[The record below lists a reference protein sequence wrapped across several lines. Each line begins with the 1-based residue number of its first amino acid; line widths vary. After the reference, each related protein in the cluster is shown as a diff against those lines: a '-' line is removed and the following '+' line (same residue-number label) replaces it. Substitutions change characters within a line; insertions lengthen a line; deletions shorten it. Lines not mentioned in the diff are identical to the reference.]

1 MPLRF
6 HAAILV
12 PDRLPDDLLLELRE
26 GEEELGAMV
35 DAGSASA
42 HRGWTPT
49 TDDLDALMSNP
60 EHFVERAFIA
70 PDTKSGPMRCNAR
83 SSLQAW
89 SKVPDAT
96 CPFAPSFKKPDS
108 PLDCFPCRMPPCHV
122 PGVEPRVPQR
132 RSRLAS
138 DVEAVDTKRD
148 DGLGL

>member
-6 HAAILV
+6 HVAILV
-12 PDRLPDDLLLELRE
+12 PLPDDLPLELRE
-26 GEEELGAMV
+26 GEEDLGAMV

-83 SSLQAW
+83 QRAVL
-89 SKVPDAT
+89 P
-96 CPFAPSFKKPDS
+96 
-108 PLDCFPCRMPPCHV
+108 
-122 PGVEPRVPQR
+122 PGVVKSARCDMSVCALIQK
-132 RSRLAS
+132 A
-138 DVEAVDTKRD
+138 
-148 DGLGL
+148 